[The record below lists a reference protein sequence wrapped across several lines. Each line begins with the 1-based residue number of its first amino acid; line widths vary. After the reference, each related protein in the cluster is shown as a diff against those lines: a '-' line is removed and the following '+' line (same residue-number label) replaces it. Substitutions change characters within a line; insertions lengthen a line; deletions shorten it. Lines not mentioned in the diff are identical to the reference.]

1 VLSIVH
7 MLREKW
13 RLGWRDGAGEEK
25 EGEKG

>member
-1 VLSIVH
+1 MLSTVL

-13 RLGWRDGAGEEK
+13 RLGWRDEAIEEK